1 MCLGESAVEK
11 EIKSVE
17 GRWGQWWMMVPE
29 GSRVVGSQHQGGVIS
44 DRKQRMFN
52 FREKVQAAED
62 CVAPG
67 KFLSGLCTL

>member
-1 MCLGESAVEK
+1 
-11 EIKSVE
+11 
-17 GRWGQWWMMVPE
+17 MMVPE

-67 KFLSGLCTL
+67 KFLSGLCIL